1 MLRLTHPSIPCSAAN
16 ASFRVGSMRASFEG
30 KGTSDE
36 ARSQGRRTERVS
48 NANFDL
54 RVGARVP
61 SSVRVR
67 VLPREIVE
75 VVPQFRGFKYVLV
88 GDEVVILDPYTLEIV
103 AIIPA

>member
-1 MLRLTHPSIPCSAAN
+1 
-16 ASFRVGSMRASFEG
+16 
-30 KGTSDE
+30 
-36 ARSQGRRTERVS
+36 
-48 NANFDL
+48 
-54 RVGARVP
+54 VP